1 MSSNAPAAVIAAG
14 DHLVDDDHLLGVFV
28 AALQSYPGGFVI
40 IRRWQEWIR
49 QQDGSQELL
58 WQWLVTVGGQVH
70 GYAPNEFLLDMAVP
84 LRPGSNAAGDPATL
98 ELRGRAARLLG
109 LGEPAPTVPSTVS
122 AGAEEPEEEQKVL
135 QLPVAPTP
143 PQATYPD
150 GDPNDPNL
158 FPG

>member
-49 QQDGSQELL
+49 QSDGSQELL

-70 GYAPNEFLLDMAVP
+70 GYAPPQFLLDMAVP

-109 LGEPAPTVPSTVS
+109 LGEPTPATTAA
-122 AGAEEPEEEQKVL
+122 AGSEEPEEEQKVL
-135 QLPVAPTP
+135 QLPVAPT
-143 PQATYPD
+143 ATYPD